1 MPKIDKKTVVTA
13 KRCKKKI
20 VVNGHLTQ
28 PVKDTPPFG
37 FLFFI
42 FWETPFGF
50 KREVVGDWFKGRL
63 MKSLGPKGETHPPK
77 NTPWNLFMKL
87 LKVRIRCRTKPTT

>member
-28 PVKDTPPFG
+28 PVKDTLPFG

-42 FWETPFGF
+42 F
-50 KREVVGDWFKGRL
+50 
-63 MKSLGPKGETHPPK
+63 
-77 NTPWNLFMKL
+77 
-87 LKVRIRCRTKPTT
+87 